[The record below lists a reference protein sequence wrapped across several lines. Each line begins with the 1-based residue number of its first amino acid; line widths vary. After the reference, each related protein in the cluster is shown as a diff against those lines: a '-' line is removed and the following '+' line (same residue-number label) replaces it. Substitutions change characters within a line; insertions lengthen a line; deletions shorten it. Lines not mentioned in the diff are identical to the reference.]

1 MRLAHFFID
10 RPIFALVLSAV
21 ITLLGG
27 LSMILLPIAQYPE
40 VVPPTI
46 VVTASY
52 PGANPKVIADTVAT
66 PIEQEIN
73 GVEGL
78 LYMSSQSTSDGQM
91 QLTLTFEIGTN
102 LDIAQMQVQNRVS
115 NALPKLPEDVRRL
128 GVTTAKRS
136 PDILLVIHLISP
148 SKRYDQLYLSNYA
161 LLNIRNELL
170 RLPGVGDAR
179 IFGAG
184 DYGMRLWLD
193 PEKIAALNLT
203 ATDIVNAVREQNVQ
217 VAAGTV
223 GQSPADNSVS
233 FQFTVTTQG
242 RLTTAEDFGNIIVKY
257 GQAGQVTRLRDVARI
272 ELGANRYSLR
282 SLLNNEPAA
291 AIPISLRSGANALST
306 ASDIK
311 QLMTKLKDRFP
322 EGIDYRIV
330 YDTTVFVQQSIDAV
344 VHTFFEALTLV
355 VIVVLVFL
363 QTWRAAI
370 IPLLA
375 VPVSIVGTFGVMA
388 AMGFSINTLSL
399 FGLILAIGIVVDDA
413 IVVVENVERHI
424 ALGQSPRDATRQA
437 MNEVSGPIIAIALV
451 LIAVFVPAA
460 FITGINGQ
468 FYKQFALTIAA
479 STVISTFNSLSLSPA
494 LAALLLKSHADKPDL
509 PTRVMNLL
517 LGWFFKIFNVAFR
530 AGSNLYAAVV
540 GRLLRLAVV
549 VLLVYAGL
557 LVFTGH
563 ELQRVPAGFIP
574 SQDKGY
580 LVVYAQ
586 LPPASSLDRTE
597 AVIRR
602 VSDIILSEPGA
613 AGAVAFPGFSVVSFA
628 NTPNAGT
635 VFVPLKDFHERVERG
650 ETLGR
655 ILGSL
660 TQKMSVIQDAF
671 VGVFPPPPILGLGS
685 LGGFKLQIQDRA
697 AVGQDNLYAAVSK
710 LIEAGNRERGVV
722 GLFTSVQNNEPQI
735 YADID
740 RVQAKS
746 QGVPLSDIFD
756 TLQIYLGS
764 LYVNDL
770 NLFGRTYQ
778 VTAQADAPF
787 RMREDDIRRLKV
799 RNSRGE
805 MVPLGGLLHLK
816 EISGP
821 DRVVRYNT
829 YPAIEINGAP
839 APGYSSGQAV
849 AIMEDLAKRELPTS
863 MSFEWTE
870 LSYLQI
876 LAGNIALYVF
886 ALSTLLVFL
895 VLAAFY
901 ESWSLPLS
909 VILILPMTI
918 MCALS
923 GVDLRHGD
931 NNIFTQVAL
940 LVLVGLASKNAIL
953 LVEFAKSRQD
963 QGLSRIEAALQ
974 ACRLRLRPILMTS
987 FAFVMGVVPLML
999 STGAGAEMREALG
1012 TPVFFGMLGVTFFG
1026 LMLTPVFYSVIRW
1039 FVESREATRRVRD
1052 TTPVPESPRVS

>member
-52 PGANPKVIADTVAT
+52 PGANPRVIAETVAT

-91 QLTLTFEIGTN
+91 QLTLTFDIGTN

-115 NALPKLPEDVRRL
+115 NALPRLPEDVRRL

-184 DYGMRLWLD
+184 DYSMRLWLD
-193 PEKIAALNLT
+193 PGKIGALNLT

-217 VAAGTV
+217 VAAGVV

-233 FQFTVTTQG
+233 FEFTVTTRG
-242 RLTTAEDFGNIIVKY
+242 RLTTVEDFGNIIVKY

-272 ELGANRYSLR
+272 ELGASRYSLR

-291 AIPISLRSGANALST
+291 AIPISLRSGANALAT
-306 ASDIK
+306 AADIK
-311 QLMTKLKDRFP
+311 QLMARLKSRFP

-370 IPLLA
+370 IPL
-375 VPVSIVGTFGVMA
+375 
-388 AMGFSINTLSL
+388 SL

-424 ALGQSPRDATRQA
+424 ASGQSPRDATRQA

-479 STVISTFNSLSLSPA
+479 STIISTFNSLSLSPA
-494 LAALLLKSHADKPDL
+494 LAALLVKSHVDSPDL
-509 PTRVMNLL
+509 PTRVMNLF
-517 LGWFFKIFNVAFR
+517 LGWFFRIFNMAFR
-530 AGSNLYAAVV
+530 FGSSLYAALV

-557 LVFTGH
+557 
-563 ELQRVPAGFIP
+563 R
-574 SQDKGY
+574 
-580 LVVYAQ
+580 
-586 LPPASSLDRTE
+586 
-597 AVIRR
+597 
-602 VSDIILSEPGA
+602 SE
-613 AGAVAFPGFSVVSFA
+613 
-628 NTPNAGT
+628 
-635 VFVPLKDFHERVERG
+635 
-650 ETLGR
+650 
-655 ILGSL
+655 
-660 TQKMSVIQDAF
+660 
-671 VGVFPPPPILGLGS
+671 
-685 LGGFKLQIQDRA
+685 
-697 AVGQDNLYAAVSK
+697 
-710 LIEAGNRERGVV
+710 
-722 GLFTSVQNNEPQI
+722 
-735 YADID
+735 
-740 RVQAKS
+740 
-746 QGVPLSDIFD
+746 
-756 TLQIYLGS
+756 
-764 LYVNDL
+764 
-770 NLFGRTYQ
+770 
-778 VTAQADAPF
+778 
-787 RMREDDIRRLKV
+787 
-799 RNSRGE
+799 
-805 MVPLGGLLHLK
+805 
-816 EISGP
+816 
-821 DRVVRYNT
+821 
-829 YPAIEINGAP
+829 
-839 APGYSSGQAV
+839 
-849 AIMEDLAKRELPTS
+849 
-863 MSFEWTE
+863 
-870 LSYLQI
+870 
-876 LAGNIALYVF
+876 
-886 ALSTLLVFL
+886 
-895 VLAAFY
+895 
-901 ESWSLPLS
+901 
-909 VILILPMTI
+909 
-918 MCALS
+918 
-923 GVDLRHGD
+923 
-931 NNIFTQVAL
+931 
-940 LVLVGLASKNAIL
+940 
-953 LVEFAKSRQD
+953 
-963 QGLSRIEAALQ
+963 
-974 ACRLRLRPILMTS
+974 
-987 FAFVMGVVPLML
+987 
-999 STGAGAEMREALG
+999 
-1012 TPVFFGMLGVTFFG
+1012 
-1026 LMLTPVFYSVIRW
+1026 
-1039 FVESREATRRVRD
+1039 
-1052 TTPVPESPRVS
+1052 